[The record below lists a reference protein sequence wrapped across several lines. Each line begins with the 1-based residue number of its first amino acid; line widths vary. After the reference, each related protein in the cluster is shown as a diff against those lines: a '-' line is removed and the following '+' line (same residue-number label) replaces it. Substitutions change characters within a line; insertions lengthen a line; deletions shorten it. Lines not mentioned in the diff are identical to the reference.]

1 MPDRMPVPHSGTARR
16 PAPADRPGRRAA
28 PQDASRAAM
37 GRGGALAA
45 VFLALLGLLPAAA
58 QAPSSTAASGSGEA
72 ARCAALAGMRID
84 DTNLLSATAVP
95 ATGDLPAHCR
105 VLGYVRPAINFELRL
120 PLAGWNGKFY
130 MTGCGGYCGKVLGDA
145 PGFTNALNYGLR
157 RGYAAATTDS
167 GHWGTGSTD
176 GRWAWNN
183 RLAEIDWGT
192 RAVPEVT
199 RVSKLLVNA
208 LYERPAAKS
217 YFAGCST
224 GGRQALM
231 EAQRFPDDFDG
242 IIAGSPALDYTGLV
256 ATAMAWTTR
265 ANAGPD
271 GKRLF
276 DPAHTPLVQKAV
288 AEACD
293 GADGLKDGLVSD
305 PRHCGFDPAKLQ
317 CAAGQNGP
325 DCLGEAEVGVL
336 KAWYA
341 PPRNSR
347 GESLYPGG
355 IPLGS
360 EPFWPVWLA
369 GTAATPPL
377 NPLFNRDF
385 LRYMAFA
392 EDPGEGYDPLT
403 FDFDRDPPRL
413 AAMGALYNA
422 ASPDLARFRAR
433 GGKLIVYHGWAD
445 AIVTPERT
453 VQWFEAASA
462 AAGGRDAIA
471 GTARLFMLP
480 GFDHCGLSNAGP
492 GIDQNGFDPLGALE
506 AWVERGEAPAQLA
519 TTKTA
524 TGGQRLW
531 SRPVCPW
538 PQVPRHDG
546 KGPVAEAASFACAD
560 P

>member
-1 MPDRMPVPHSGTARR
+1 MPDRIPVPC
-16 PAPADRPGRRAA
+16 PAVPADRSAA
-28 PQDASRAAM
+28 L
-37 GRGGALAA
+37 RGGGLALAA
-45 VFLALLGLLPAAA
+45 LALLGLGPALAQPGPIQPAPGAA
-58 QAPSSTAASGSGEA
+58 PEA
-72 ARCAALAGMRID
+72 ARCAALAGMRLD

-95 ATGDLPAHCR
+95 AAGDLPAHCR

-120 PLAGWNGKFY
+120 PLSGWNGKFY
-130 MTGCGGYCGKVLGDA
+130 MTGCGGFCGKVLGDA

-167 GHWGTGSTD
+167 GHWGTGSID

-199 RVSKLLVNA
+199 RVSKALVNA
-208 LYERPAAKS
+208 FYARPAAHA

-271 GKRLF
+271 GGRLF

-305 PRHCGFDPAKLQ
+305 PRQCRFDPATLQ
-317 CAAGQNGP
+317 CPAGSNRP

-336 KAWYA
+336 EAWYA

-347 GESLYPGG
+347 GEALYPGG
-355 IPLGS
+355 IPPGS

-369 GTAATPPL
+369 GTATTPPL

-392 EDPGEGYDPLT
+392 EDPGEGYDPLA

-422 ASPDLARFRAR
+422 TSPDLARFRAR
-433 GGKLIVYHGWAD
+433 DGKLIAYHGWAD

-453 VQWFEAASA
+453 VRWFEAASG
-462 AAGGRDAIA
+462 AAGGRDAMA
-471 GTARLFMLP
+471 GTARLFLLP

-506 AWVERGEAPAQLA
+506 AWVEKGEAPAQLA
-519 TTKTA
+519 TTKT
-524 TGGQRLW
+524 GPDGRRLW
-531 SRPVCPW
+531 SRPACPW

-546 KGPVAEAASFACAD
+546 KGPVTEASSFACAD